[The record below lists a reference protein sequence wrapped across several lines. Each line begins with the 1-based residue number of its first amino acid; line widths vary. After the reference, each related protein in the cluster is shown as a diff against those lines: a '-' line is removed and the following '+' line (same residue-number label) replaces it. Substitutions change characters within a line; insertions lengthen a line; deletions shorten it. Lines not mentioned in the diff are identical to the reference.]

1 MLISTQSWEQLCIG
15 TAIHRSRD
23 CLKKEKKI
31 QPKTIITSH
40 VNADFDAIAS
50 MLAAQ
55 KLYPKSVVI
64 FPGSQEKS
72 LRDFFII
79 SVSYLF
85 NMESPKNIDFSKT
98 QRLVLVDTRHPHRIP
113 AVAALLNK
121 KGVEIHIYDH
131 HPNMEGDITGD
142 VTITRPTGA
151 TVTLL
156 TELIQKKAISVSP
169 EEATIMALGIYE
181 DTGSFTYPS
190 TTEADLQAAAFCLSC
205 GANLN
210 TIADFISKEIRTD
223 QVAWLNELLNEKIA
237 LTINGV
243 EIHISTI
250 SSQGY
255 ISDLAV
261 IVQMVMKIDNLD
273 AFFAVVL
280 METKVNIIARSRIPE
295 VDVGKILSAMGG
307 GGHAGAASAGITDK
321 ALAQVEQELIEIMKT
336 QVSTLSIARELM
348 STPALTIKATVSCHD
363 AGIMMTRCNVNAL
376 LVSSDDPHHIMG
388 YITRQ
393 VIEKT
398 GYHQLGHLPIGEY
411 MSTEIS
417 TVSPCAG
424 LTEIESRIMDDKQRL
439 LPVMEKGRVIGVI
452 TRTDLLNFLVHRS
465 KDEQAFRHGQ
475 VTTGKNTKQRNV
487 SHLIKERLTPIIA
500 DLLKEIGSAGD
511 ELGLNL
517 FVVGGFVRDLLLYRK
532 SEDID
537 VVVEGDGIDFARK
550 FIEKKGGRCNPHRE
564 FGTAVMVLPHG
575 LKIDVASA
583 RMEYYNAP
591 GALPTVEMSSIKRDL
606 YRRDFTINTLA
617 IRLNGKEFGTLID
630 FFGAQ
635 RDLKDKTIRTIHNL
649 SFVEDPTRV
658 FRAIKFANR
667 FDFTIGKLT
676 QNLIRNA
683 IKFNF
688 FRKLSGRRVF
698 SELKQILEEGNPIP
712 AIESLRQ
719 YHLEKVIH
727 PSLILDNSVIETLE
741 AVQKVV
747 SWHDLLYL
755 NTPCMRWSVYFM
767 VMIRKCPYQ
776 VVQEI
781 CTRLRLSPT
790 LTKLMLRDRPKA
802 EERLYILENRFPP
815 THSGLY
821 ALLHIFKP
829 EPLLYIMAC
838 TRSERVKKGVSLYYT
853 RLKDIKPAIQGRD
866 LIAMG
871 LKPGPVFQSIIRSV
885 LDEKLDGRVKNREE
899 EMAFVKK
906 HHLPPPPCLDKSVD

>member
-1 MLISTQSWEQLCIG
+1 M
-15 TAIHRSRD
+15 
-23 CLKKEKKI
+23 KKEKKI
-31 QPKTIITSH
+31 QPKTVITSH
-40 VNADFDAIAS
+40 ANADFDAIAS

-55 KLYPKSVVI
+55 KLYPESVVI

-72 LRDFFII
+72 LRDFFIS

-85 NMESPKNIDFSKT
+85 NMESLKNIDFSRIQT
-98 QRLVLVDTRHPHRIP
+98 LIVVDTRQPHRIP
-113 AVAALLNK
+113 AVAALLGK
-121 KGVEIHIYDH
+121 KEVAIHIYDH
-131 HPNMEGDITGD
+131 HPDMEGDLTGD
-142 VTITRPTGA
+142 VMVTRPTGA

-156 TELIQKKAISVSP
+156 TELIQKKSVPISP

-190 TTEADLQAAAFCLSC
+190 TTEADLLAAAFCLSC

-210 TIADFISKEIRTD
+210 TIADFTSKEIRTD
-223 QVAWLNELLNEKIA
+223 QVAWLNELLNEKST

-250 SSQGY
+250 SSPGY
-255 ISDLAV
+255 IADIAV

-273 AFFAVVL
+273 VFFAVVL
-280 METKVNIIARSRIPE
+280 METKINIIARSRIPE

-307 GGHAGAASAGITDK
+307 GGHAGAASAAITDK
-321 ALAQVEQELIEIMKT
+321 TLVQVEQELIEVLKN

-348 STPALTIKATVSCHD
+348 STPALTIPSTVSCHD

-376 LVSSDDPHHIMG
+376 LVSSDNPHLIMG

-398 GYHQLGHLPIGEY
+398 GYHKLGHLPVGEY
-411 MSTEIS
+411 MSTEMSTIS
-417 TVSPCAG
+417 PWAG
-424 LTEIESRIMDDKQRL
+424 LVEIESRIMDDKQRL
-439 LPVMEKGRVIGVI
+439 LPVMEDGKVVGVI

-465 KDEQAFRHGQ
+465 KDEQAARHGQ
-475 VTTGKNTKQRNV
+475 IATRKSTRQRNV
-487 SHLIKERLTPIIA
+487 THLMKERLDPVIA
-500 DLLKEIGSAGD
+500 DLLREIGNAGD

-537 VVVEGDGIDFARK
+537 VVVEGNGIDFARK
-550 FIEKKGGRCNPHRE
+550 FIKKKGGRCNPHQE
-564 FGTAVMVLPHG
+564 FGTAVMVLPND

-617 IRLNGKEFGTLID
+617 IRLNGNGFGTLID

-683 IKFNF
+683 VKFDF

-712 AIESLRQ
+712 AIESLKE

-727 PSLILDNSVIETLE
+727 PALILDDNVMETLE

-767 VMIRKCPYQ
+767 AMIRKCPYRIEK
-776 VVQEI
+776 EI
-781 CTRLRLSPT
+781 CTRLKLSPS
-790 LTKLMLRDRPKA
+790 LTKLMLRDRHKA
-802 EERLYILENRFPP
+802 EDRLYILENRFPP
-815 THSGLY
+815 TRSGLY
-821 ALLHIFKP
+821 AILHIFKP

-838 TRSERVKKGVSLYYT
+838 TRSERVKKSVSLYYT
-853 RLKDIKPAIQGRD
+853 QLKDIKPAIRGRD

-871 LKPGPVFQSIIRSV
+871 LKPGPKFQSIIRSV
-885 LDEKLDGRVKNREE
+885 LDEKLDGRLKTREE

-906 HHLPPPPCLDKSVD
+906 HHLPPRLPGHPPDKPIDN